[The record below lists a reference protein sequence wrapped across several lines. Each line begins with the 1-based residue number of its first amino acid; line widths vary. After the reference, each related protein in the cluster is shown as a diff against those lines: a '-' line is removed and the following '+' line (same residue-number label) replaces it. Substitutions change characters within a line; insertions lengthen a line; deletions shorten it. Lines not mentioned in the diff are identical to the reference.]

1 MASKKPKP
9 RALDRAA
16 VMKAVCER
24 VAHGELVKFAAIAEG
39 TTAKSI
45 REWALDEDALGALYA
60 RARESQ
66 AHALA
71 EQALE
76 IADGED
82 ALTQMYEDAIEKED
96 ERLKEA
102 NNKSRY
108 PVIAALRANL
118 LNRDRMRM
126 DARKWL
132 TSKIAPRLY
141 GEKLEVAGPGGGP
154 LTVNVTHRVVRA
166 SGN

>member
-1 MASKKPKP
+1 MASKKRNRSPDKP
-9 RALDRAA
+9 AI
-16 VMKAVCER
+16 MQAVCDR
-24 VAHGELVKFAAIAEG
+24 VSHGELVKFAAIAEG

-45 REWALDEDALGALYA
+45 REWALESPALGSLYA

-76 IADGED
+76 IADGSD
-82 ALTQMYEDAIEKED
+82 ALTQLYEDAVEKED
-96 ERLKEA
+96 ERLEESESG
-102 NNKSRY
+102 SRHK
-108 PVIAALRANL
+108 VIAALRANL

-141 GEKLEVAGPGGGP
+141 GEKLELAGPGGGP
-154 LTVNVTHRVVRA
+154 VAVKVIHEVIDP
-166 SGN
+166 SGS